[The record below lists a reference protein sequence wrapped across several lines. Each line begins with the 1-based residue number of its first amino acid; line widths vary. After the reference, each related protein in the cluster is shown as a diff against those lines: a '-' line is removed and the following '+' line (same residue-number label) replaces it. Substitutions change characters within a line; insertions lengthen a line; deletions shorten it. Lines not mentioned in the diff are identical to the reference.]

1 MRTEPLEIAPLAGP
15 VVLDIRND
23 LTGRH
28 GVTVGSTE
36 VIGSRRG
43 HYNLPTTD
51 GGSVAAR
58 IRTGLLDPYPTIT
71 IAGVKYRTGPA
82 NPFALQLLMVLPIAL
97 IALGAASGAVIACPA
112 LLVNR
117 IITRADMPT
126 SLKALLM
133 LVVTAVAVMLWAVL
147 VTTIL

>member
-1 MRTEPLEIAPLAGP
+1 MRTEPLKIPTLAGP
-15 VVLDIRND
+15 VVLDIKND

-58 IRTGLLDPYPTIT
+58 IRTGVFDPYPTIT
-71 IAGVKYRTGPA
+71 IADEKYRTGPA
-82 NPFALQLLMVLPIAL
+82 IPFTLQLLMVLPFGL
-97 IALGAASGAVIACPA
+97 IALGSLIGGAIACPA

-117 IITRADMPT
+117 VIVRTDMPT
-126 SLKALLM
+126 ALKALLM
-133 LVVTAVAVMLWAVL
+133 LAVTAVAVMLWAV
-147 VTTIL
+147 VVRVIL